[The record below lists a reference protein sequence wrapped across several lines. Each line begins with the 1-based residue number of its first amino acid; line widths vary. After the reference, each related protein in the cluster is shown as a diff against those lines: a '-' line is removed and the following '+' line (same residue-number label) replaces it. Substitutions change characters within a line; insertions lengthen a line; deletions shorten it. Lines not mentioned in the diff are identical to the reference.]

1 MIEERN
7 SSFHRKCTRVA
18 PVVDSNRGA
27 GALTR
32 CPSAD
37 TSVSRI
43 VLLSEHA
50 CERAFMCVL
59 DSKDY
64 F

>member
-1 MIEERN
+1 MIEGRK
-7 SSFHRKCTRVA
+7 SSFHGKGRRVA

-27 GALTR
+27 AALIR
-32 CPSAD
+32 CTSAD

-43 VLLSEHA
+43 VLLSERA
-50 CERAFMCVL
+50 CERASMRVL
-59 DSKDY
+59 DSKGY